1 VVSGE
6 APFLDNSKFPKTY
19 TLSKSIAAIRALPPR
34 AQATRKGGI
43 SKLPK
48 GAQVQIWAEG
58 FNERTVKVKCKD
70 LFYFVFIQ
78 DLEAHSQSQS

>member
-1 VVSGE
+1 VVSSE
-6 APFLDNSKFPKTY
+6 APFLGNSKFPKTY

-34 AQATRKGGI
+34 GRAAREGGI
-43 SKLPK
+43 SHLPK

-78 DLEAHSQSQS
+78 DLESHSLSQS